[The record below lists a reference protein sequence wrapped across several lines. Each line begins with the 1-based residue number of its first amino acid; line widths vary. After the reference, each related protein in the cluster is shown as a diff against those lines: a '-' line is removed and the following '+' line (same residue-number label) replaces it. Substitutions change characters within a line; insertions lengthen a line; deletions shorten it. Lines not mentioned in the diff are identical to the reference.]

1 MQTETTTWNF
11 SAAQNSFERMCSQA
25 LMEIGE
31 DPTREGLVRT
41 PHRFRKAF
49 HELTRGYSMTAR
61 EAVGEGIFESESSG
75 PVFVKEIEFFS
86 LCEHHLLPFWGKVTI
101 GYVPEDKILGLSKLA
116 RVVEVFARRL
126 QVQERLTKEIAE
138 SISELVGARAVSVIV
153 EASHMC
159 MAMRGVSKP
168 GSMTRT
174 EFNLGVENLNE
185 LDRSRF
191 MKGMDS

>member
-1 MQTETTTWNF
+1 
-11 SAAQNSFERMCSQA
+11 
-25 LMEIGE
+25 
-31 DPTREGLVRT
+31 
-41 PHRFRKAF
+41 
-49 HELTRGYSMTAR
+49 
-61 EAVGEGIFESESSG
+61 
-75 PVFVKEIEFFS
+75 
-86 LCEHHLLPFWGKVTI
+86 
-101 GYVPEDKILGLSKLA
+101 VPEDKILGLSKLA